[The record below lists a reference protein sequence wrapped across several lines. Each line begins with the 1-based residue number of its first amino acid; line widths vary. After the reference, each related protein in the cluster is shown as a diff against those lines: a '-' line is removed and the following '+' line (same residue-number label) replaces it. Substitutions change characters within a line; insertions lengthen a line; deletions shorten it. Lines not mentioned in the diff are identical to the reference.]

1 MKKETFR
8 LDKSFY
14 APLSIL
20 TDLQLGQLFRAIY
33 HQQLSL
39 PVPDMDPA
47 AKVAFLFITASM
59 KSSSKPKNANGPT
72 VPTPEPATETMQP
85 DNITVSLTEPE
96 TATLTET
103 EQSETTPLSEVKN
116 ITESDEQPLTAPTT
130 AGANSR
136 LTVKIT
142 PDGRLKIRMKRHE
155 KKQIHPG
162 RKSKLKRK
170 RSSVHR
176 QETQA
181 CRYHAIGKD
190 RQAQTPI
197 SSYFRKPR
205 RKNRLLKIS
214 G

>member
-14 APLSIL
+14 TPLSIL

-33 HQQLSL
+33 HHQLSL
-39 PVPDMDPA
+39 PVPEMDPA
-47 AKVAFLFITASM
+47 AKVAFLFITESM
-59 KSSSKPKNANGPT
+59 KSKPKRKSVTEPT
-72 VPTPEPATETMQP
+72 APVSGSITETMQP
-85 DNITVSLTEPE
+85 DIITSLAETEDLTEIAQPQTSPLPE
-96 TATLTET
+96 VE
-103 EQSETTPLSEVKN
+103 N
-116 ITESDEQPLTAPTT
+116 ITEPDAQPLTTPSTT
-130 AGANSR
+130 GANSK

-162 RKSKLKRK
+162 RKSKLKHK
-170 RSSVHR
+170 RSSAPQ
-176 QETQA
+176 QEIQA
-181 CRYHAIGKD
+181 CLCHATGKN

-197 SSYFRKPR
+197 SSYLRKTR